1 MGVTSF
7 AFAVLILLGASIAAI
22 AFGLCGLGIIC
33 ESTEGSRGIGVSVM
47 LTIGGA
53 VVIFATMFGLLRVLW
68 EYLRHPRGEDRDFDS
83 PWDIFMN
90 QFNWLDR

>member
-1 MGVTSF
+1 
-7 AFAVLILLGASIAAI
+7 
-22 AFGLCGLGIIC
+22 
-33 ESTEGSRGIGVSVM
+33 M